1 MGVIVQSRLTF
12 LLFLL
17 LFAVRWRFLPTTA
30 GLDLLAIP
38 HQVSETIG
46 SLKPSDVRSKA
57 NQIDF
62 RGWWC
67 DRYQWQSMKN
77 VPDSFC
83 GGSDHIWR
91 PDRREF
97 LFVGL
102 VGSLG
107 LTLGDLFKLQAQPV
121 SATAKA
127 RSVINIFLPGGI
139 AAQESFDPK
148 RFVPIEYRGPLGTV
162 KTRLDGIYFSEQL
175 KRTAEVADKIC
186 VVRSMTHGEA
196 DHGRGTH
203 NMFTGWRPSPAV
215 QYPSMGSI
223 VSHELGSRNDLPPYV
238 CVPTQPNEYAG
249 TGFLGS
255 AYGPFSLGAD
265 PANSAFKVRDLNLAH
280 DVDENRFSERREMR
294 AIVDS
299 HFSALEKSD
308 ALDGMD
314 AFYQRAYALM
324 SSNQARAAFD
334 LKLEPD
340 KLRDDYGRNAPGQRM
355 LLARR
360 LVEAGVRFVSLT
372 YGGWDHH
379 DNIRAGVSNQ
389 MPAFDQAFAALIRD
403 LSSRGMLD
411 STLVLVT
418 TEFGRTPKINKTGG
432 RDHYPKVF
440 SIVMAGGG
448 IKQGYVHGSTD
459 PTGTEPDEN
468 PLTVPDY
475 AATVYNLLGI
485 DFEKTLLAG
494 NRPVKIIKDGE
505 VAGGIL
511 A

>member
-1 MGVIVQSRLTF
+1 MN
-12 LLFLL
+12 
-17 LFAVRWRFLPTTA
+17 
-30 GLDLLAIP
+30 
-38 HQVSETIG
+38 
-46 SLKPSDVRSKA
+46 A
-57 NQIDF
+57 NCY
-62 RGWWC
+62 GC
-67 DRYQWQSMKN
+67 CSSPEH
-77 VPDSFC
+77 V
-83 GGSDHIWR
+83 WR
-91 PDRREF
+91 PNRREF

-107 LTLGDLFKLQAQPV
+107 LTLGDVLKVRAESASGKAGAQ
-121 SATAKA
+121 
-127 RSVINIFLPGGI
+127 SVINIFLPGGI

-148 RFVPIEYRGPLGTV
+148 LLAPIEYRGPLGTV
-162 KTRLDGIYFSEQL
+162 KTKLDGVYFSEPLQ
-175 KRTAEVADKIC
+175 KTAQVADRLC

-196 DHGRGTH
+196 DHARGTH

-215 QYPSMGSI
+215 QYPSIGSI

-238 CVPTQPNEYAG
+238 CIPSQPNEFAG

-265 PANSAFKVRDLNLAH
+265 PASGGFKVRDLNLPGG
-280 DVDENRFSERREMR
+280 VDDKRFAERRQMR
-294 AIVDS
+294 AVVDA

-314 AFYQRAYALM
+314 VFYQRAYAM
-324 SSNQARAAFD
+324 ISSDKARAAFD
-334 LKLEPD
+334 LEKEPAP
-340 KLRDDYGRNAPGQRM
+340 LRDDYGRNEAGQRM

-360 LVEAGVRFVSLT
+360 LVESGVRFLSLT

-379 DNIRAGVSNQ
+379 DNIKNGVSTQ

-403 LSSRGMLD
+403 LEGRGMLD

-418 TEFGRTPKINKTGG
+418 TEFGRTPKINSTGG
-432 RDHYPKVF
+432 RDHHPKVF

-448 IKQGYVHGSTD
+448 IKKGTVHGATD
-459 PTGTEPDEN
+459 PTGSEPEDD

-475 AATVYNLLGI
+475 AATVYHLLGI
-485 DFEKTLLAG
+485 DWDKTLMAG
-494 NRPVKIIKDGE
+494 ARPVKIIKDGE
-505 VAGGIL
+505 IAKGVL

>member
-1 MGVIVQSRLTF
+1 
-12 LLFLL
+12 
-17 LFAVRWRFLPTTA
+17 
-30 GLDLLAIP
+30 
-38 HQVSETIG
+38 
-46 SLKPSDVRSKA
+46 
-57 NQIDF
+57 
-62 RGWWC
+62 
-67 DRYQWQSMKN
+67 MKN

>member
-1 MGVIVQSRLTF
+1 M
-12 LLFLL
+12 
-17 LFAVRWRFLPTTA
+17 
-30 GLDLLAIP
+30 
-38 HQVSETIG
+38 
-46 SLKPSDVRSKA
+46 KA
-57 NQIDF
+57 DSCA
-62 RGWWC
+62 WC
-67 DRYQWQSMKN
+67 NSPEH
-77 VPDSFC
+77 V
-83 GGSDHIWR
+83 WR

-107 LTLGDLFKLQAQPV
+107 LTLGNVLKLQAQ
-121 SATAKA
+121 SASAKPRA
-127 RSVINIFLPGGI
+127 QSVINIFLPGGI

-148 RFVPIEYRGPLGTV
+148 LLAPIEYRGPLGTV
-162 KTRLDGIYFSEQL
+162 KTKLEGVHFAEPLQ
-175 KRTAEVADKIC
+175 KTAQVADRLC

-196 DHGRGTH
+196 DHARGTH

-215 QYPSMGSI
+215 QYPSIGSI

-238 CVPTQPNEYAG
+238 CVPSQPNEFAG

-265 PANSAFKVRDLNLAH
+265 PADGGFTVRDLNLPGG
-280 DVDENRFSERREMR
+280 VDDKRFAERRQIR
-294 AIVDS
+294 AVVDA
-299 HFSALEKSD
+299 HFSGLEKSD

-314 AFYQRAYALM
+314 SFYQRAYAM
-324 SSNQARAAFD
+324 ISSDKARAAFD
-334 LKLEPD
+334 LGKELAN
-340 KLRDDYGRNAPGQRM
+340 LRDDYGRNAAGQRM

-360 LVEAGVRFVSLT
+360 LVESGVRFVSLT

-379 DNIRAGVSNQ
+379 DNIKNGVGSQ

-403 LSSRGMLD
+403 LESRGLLE

-418 TEFGRTPKINKTGG
+418 TEFGRTPKINGTGG

-448 IKQGYVHGSTD
+448 IKKGSVHGATD
-459 PTGTEPDEN
+459 PTGSEPEDD

-475 AATVYNLLGI
+475 AATIYHLLGI
-485 DFEKTLLAG
+485 DWEKTLMAG
-494 NRPVKIIKDGE
+494 ARPVKIVKDGE
-505 VAGGIL
+505 VAKGLL

>member
-1 MGVIVQSRLTF
+1 MSTNCYTCCNSPEHV
-12 LLFLL
+12 
-17 LFAVRWRFLPTTA
+17 
-30 GLDLLAIP
+30 
-38 HQVSETIG
+38 
-46 SLKPSDVRSKA
+46 
-57 NQIDF
+57 
-62 RGWWC
+62 
-67 DRYQWQSMKN
+67 
-77 VPDSFC
+77 
-83 GGSDHIWR
+83 WR
-91 PDRREF
+91 PNRREF

-107 LTLGDLFKLQAQPV
+107 LTLGNVLKLRAQSV
-121 SATAKA
+121 SARASA
-127 RSVINIFLPGGI
+127 QSVINIFLPGGI

-148 RFVPIEYRGPLGTV
+148 LLAPIEYRGPLGTV
-162 KTRLDGIYFSEQL
+162 KTKLDGVYFAEPLQ
-175 KRTAEVADKIC
+175 KTAQVADRLC

-196 DHGRGTH
+196 DHARGTH

-215 QYPSMGSI
+215 QYPSIGSI

-238 CVPTQPNEYAG
+238 CIPSQPNTFAG

-265 PANSAFKVRDLNLAH
+265 PASGGFKVRDLNLPAG
-280 DVDENRFSERREMR
+280 VDEKRFAERRLMR
-294 AIVDS
+294 AVVDE
-299 HFSALEKSD
+299 HFSTLEKSD

-314 AFYQRAYALM
+314 SFYQRAYAM
-324 SSNQARAAFD
+324 ISSDKARAAFD
-334 LKLEPD
+334 LGKEPD
-340 KLRDDYGRNAPGQRM
+340 HLRDDYGRDAAGQRM

-360 LVEAGVRFVSLT
+360 LVESGVRFVSLT

-379 DNIRAGVSNQ
+379 DNIKHGVTNQ

-403 LSSRGMLD
+403 LEGRGMLD

-418 TEFGRTPKINKTGG
+418 TEFGRTPKINGTGG

-448 IKQGYVHGSTD
+448 IKKGTVHGATD
-459 PTGTEPDEN
+459 PTGSEPEDD

-475 AATVYNLLGI
+475 AATVYHLLGI
-485 DFEKTLLAG
+485 DWDKTLMAG
-494 NRPVKIIKDGE
+494 ARPVKILKDGE
-505 VAGGIL
+505 IARGLL

>member
-1 MGVIVQSRLTF
+1 M
-12 LLFLL
+12 
-17 LFAVRWRFLPTTA
+17 
-30 GLDLLAIP
+30 
-38 HQVSETIG
+38 SE
-46 SLKPSDVRSKA
+46 
-57 NQIDF
+57 F
-62 RGWWC
+62 C
-67 DRYQWQSMKN
+67 N
-77 VPDSFC
+77 VC
-83 GGSDHIWR
+83 GGGDHAWR
-91 PDRREF
+91 PSRREF

-107 LTLGDLFKLQAQPV
+107 LTMGDLFRLQAQTISP
-121 SATAKA
+121 SAKA
-127 RSVINIFLPGGI
+127 KSVINIFLPGGI

-148 RFVPIEYRGPLGTV
+148 LLAPIEYRGPLGAV
-162 KTRLDGIYFSEQL
+162 KTKLDGVCFSEQL
-175 KRTAEVADKIC
+175 KHTAEIADKIC

-223 VSHELGSRNDLPPYV
+223 VSHELGPRNDLPPYV
-238 CVPTQPNEYAG
+238 CIPTQPNEYAG

-265 PANSAFKVRDLNLAH
+265 PGNGAFKVRDLNLASG
-280 DVDENRFSERREMR
+280 VDEARFAERREMR
-294 AIVDS
+294 AVVDA
-299 HFSALEKSD
+299 HFSALEKAE

-314 AFYQRAYALM
+314 AFYQRAYALL
-324 SSNQARAAFD
+324 SSDSARAAFD
-334 LKLEPD
+334 LKQEPER
-340 KLRDDYGRNAPGQRM
+340 LRNEYGRNAAGQRM
-355 LLARR
+355 LLGRR
-360 LVEAGVRFVSLT
+360 LVEAGARFVTMT

-379 DNIRAGVSNQ
+379 DNIRAGISNQ

-403 LSSRGMLD
+403 LSARGLLD

-418 TEFGRTPKINKTGG
+418 TEFGRTPKINKNGG

-485 DFEKTLLAG
+485 DWEKTLLAG
-494 NRPVKIIKDGE
+494 ARPVKIIKDGE
-505 VAGGIL
+505 VASGIL